1 VLTMRSDSVAV
12 ETGFMNI
19 GSAFIAGG
27 TTQTWNCWDFA
38 CGQFNGFDVQP
49 APVTLTQ
56 LDITGGP
63 QELVSVCNV
72 GLEAPPLC
80 QFNVNNP
87 VTTELPGDIG
97 FTLTYSD
104 TMYTVTVKNTGE
116 DAAYQIMWLTI
127 T

>member
-1 VLTMRSDSVAV
+1 MRSNSVAV

-38 CGQFNGFDVQP
+38 CSQFNGFDVQP

-56 LDITGGP
+56 LDLTGGP
-63 QELVSVCNV
+63 QEWLSVCNV

-80 QFNVNNP
+80 QFDVNKS
-87 VTTELPGDIG
+87 VTVEVGDDIG
-97 FTLTYSD
+97 SATTYSD

-116 DAAYQIMWLTI
+116 DAAYQILWLTV